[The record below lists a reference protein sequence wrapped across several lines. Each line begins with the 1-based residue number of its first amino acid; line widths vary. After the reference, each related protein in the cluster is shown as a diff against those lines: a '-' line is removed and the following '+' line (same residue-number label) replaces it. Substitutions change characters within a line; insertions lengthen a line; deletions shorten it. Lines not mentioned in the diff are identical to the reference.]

1 AKYFCVVEGST
12 DATADGRRAPFDRRS
27 EYLKRVFEV
36 RTSSQR
42 AGCVVTA
49 VRALSATE
57 ETRIEDRLGGFT
69 TYGQPGDLELM
80 DELFRLG
87 SQFRA
92 SVSRGEDTSDMGEMK
107 IDESIILQT
116 IMDKTIGS
124 LSECRPLLDCIYG
137 MHKTT
142 VATPDGVGL
151 QSMYFRDGTILRLN
165 AAQSRAVR
173 LYADENGPRV
183 FCILSPPGSGKTTVA
198 AAMAAEVGQEA
209 RVSIRFK
216 TGRYNETIREQ
227 YYSNVQLLLSVQN
240 VAVDNM
246 GAALKKMV
254 YGGGQ
259 VYNMK
264 SSKKLDFK
272 DPAPYDFFDLM
283 DHDDLVEWKS
293 GHIIKTTVVNEKAKS
308 KKKKRK
314 ETKEKKAQRIK
325 EECITHHRREFEK
338 RLNPKII
345 LSTVEM
351 VLQKMYTDSKL
362 QLHALR
368 QKSHHR

>member
-1 AKYFCVVEGST
+1 GST
-12 DATADGRRAPFDRRS
+12 TATVDGKRAPFDRRS

-69 TYGQPGDLELM
+69 TYGKPGALELM

-124 LSECRPLLDCIYG
+124 LRECRPLLDCIYG

-142 VATPDGVGL
+142 VATADVGL
-151 QSMYFRDGTILRLN
+151 QSMYFRDGTVLRLN

-183 FCILSPPGSGKTTVA
+183 FCILSSPGSGKTTVA

-209 RVSIRFK
+209 RMSTRTKI
-216 TGRYNETIREQ
+216 GRYNETIREH

-246 GAALKKMV
+246 GAALKKMD

-264 SSKKLDFK
+264 SSKKLNFK

-283 DHDDLVEWKS
+283 DHDDLDE
-293 GHIIKTTVVNEKAKS
+293 
-308 KKKKRK
+308 
-314 ETKEKKAQRIK
+314 
-325 EECITHHRREFEK
+325 
-338 RLNPKII
+338 
-345 LSTVEM
+345 
-351 VLQKMYTDSKL
+351 
-362 QLHALR
+362 
-368 QKSHHR
+368 